1 MVETAS
7 GNLPAKAAETIP
19 PPFWGRAVV
28 RAASEI
34 AEGELVLRFANGAER
49 SISAAR
55 DGARAVL
62 EVARDRVWRRMILGG
77 EIGIAE
83 AFMDGDWTSPDLAA
97 VFEFAARN
105 TERLTGAIT
114 GLAPLQWMNMLSHK
128 LRANTKRGSR
138 RNIAA
143 HYDLGNAFY
152 SQWLDPTMTYSSA
165 VFERPDMTLEE
176 AQRVKWRRLA
186 ETLDLA
192 PGMRVLEIGCGWAGF
207 AIFAAREYGV
217 HVTGITLSHEQ
228 YAYARNEVSKAGLA
242 DRIDIQL
249 IDYRDVQGQFDRIAS
264 IEMFEAVGEEH
275 WPTYFEVVR
284 ERLKPGGVAGLQ
296 IITIEDGRFERYR
309 READFIQLYI
319 FPGGMLPSPAAL
331 ETVAKT
337 QGLGFETV
345 RTFALSYA
353 ETLRRWRESFDASWP
368 SIQPLGF
375 DERFKRMWDY
385 YLASCEGGF
394 RAGSIDVGQFRLT
407 RG

>member
-49 SISAAR
+49 TISAAR

-62 EVARDRVWRRMILGG
+62 DVARDRVWRRMMLGG
-77 EIGIAE
+77 EVGIAE

-105 TERLTGAIT
+105 TGRLTGAIT
-114 GLAPLQWMNMLSHK
+114 GLAPLQWMNMLSHR
-128 LRANTKRGSR
+128 LRSNTKRGSR

-176 AQRVKWRRLA
+176 AQRMKWVRLA

-228 YAYARNEVSKAGLA
+228 YAYARNEVSKAGLS
-242 DRIDIQL
+242 DKVDIQL
-249 IDYRDVQGQFDRIAS
+249 IDYRDVEGQFDRIAS
-264 IEMFEAVGEEH
+264 IEMFEAVGEAH
-275 WPTYFEVVR
+275 WPSYFEVVR
-284 ERLKPGGVAGLQ
+284 ERLKPGGIAGLQ

-309 READFIQLYI
+309 RAADFIQLYI

-331 ETVAKT
+331 ETAAT
-337 QGLGFETV
+337 RQGLGFETV

>member
-7 GNLPAKAAETIP
+7 QRTLPAKAETLTP
-19 PPFWGRAVV
+19 PLWGRAVV

-49 SISAAR
+49 TISAAR

-62 EVARDRVWRRMILGG
+62 DVARDRVWRRMILGG
-77 EIGIAE
+77 EVGIAE

-114 GLAPLQWMNMLSHK
+114 GLAPLQWMNTLSHK
-128 LRANTKRGSR
+128 LRSNTKRGSR

-176 AQRVKWRRLA
+176 AQRVKWQRLA

-217 HVTGITLSHEQ
+217 HVTGITLSHQQ
-228 YAYARNEVSKAGLA
+228 YAYARNAVSKAGLS
-242 DRIDIQL
+242 DKIDIQL

-284 ERLKPGGVAGLQ
+284 ERLKPGGIAGLQ

-309 READFIQLYI
+309 SAADFIQLYI
-319 FPGGMLPSPAAL
+319 FPGGMLPSPAVL
-331 ETVAKT
+331 ETAARK